1 MDVSIKP
8 TQMSSM
14 SNQYDKIKMIYPN
27 TKIYRSLVPSSKK
40 SWSVNFENYFPV
52 KYTSNEVVYNT
63 NADIDLL
70 NIKYCN
76 LYNCSHL
83 ILDSK
88 ILKILNKIIFI

>member
-8 TQMSSM
+8 TSQMSGM

-40 SWSVNFENYFPV
+40 SWNVNFENYFPI
-52 KYTSNEVVYNT
+52 KYTSNEVIYNS

-70 NIKYCN
+70 NIKYCSLYEFSLLN
-76 LYNCSHL
+76 L
-83 ILDSK
+83 D
-88 ILKILNKIIFI
+88 F